1 MTTPRSAHW
10 MSLILALLLATPAV
24 AQTPLDDPIPEPI
37 EPGDLTVALEP
48 VVSGMT
54 APNWATSV
62 SGCAALTD
70 RLVVTDQNGLLWAV
84 DLATRSKR
92 VLLDIRDSLVELGI
106 GGPGSFDERGLLG
119 VALHPDFADNGL
131 LYLYTSEPVAGE
143 ADFSTLPAGVE
154 ADHQSVVR
162 EWRIPSPCEAAA
174 VVDRG
179 SGRELLRIDQP
190 QFNHDGGT
198 LTFGPD
204 GLLYVS
210 LGDGGRADDQGDGHA
225 PDGNGQTPG
234 NILGT
239 ILRIDPDGTGS
250 ANGSYGVPPD
260 NPFVGADG
268 VDEIWAWGLRNPFR
282 ISFDRVTG
290 ELYIADVGQNDIEE
304 ISLGEPGGNYGWR
317 LKEGSFCFDAN
328 GDDDGFVYECE
339 PGSLPPDLID
349 PIAEYDH
356 DEGLAVV
363 GGFVYRG
370 SAIPELQGH
379 YVFGDYQAPDRS
391 TGRLFALDPAGE
403 ITELR
408 IAGQDSVGMF
418 VLGFG
423 EDAAGELYVLAN
435 RDGVPFGDGG
445 AVLRIAPVGPLQAA
459 FSFDPLEP
467 VVGQPVSFEDISGGM
482 PTSWQWDFGNG
493 ETSTEEDPTVT
504 FDADGDYL
512 VSLTVSRGDAS
523 DTASQTVT
531 VSDATAPP
539 VASFELLP
547 AEPEA
552 GQVVRFTDTSTSH
565 PTSWQWD
572 FGNGVT
578 SDLRDPETIFM
589 APGSYTVTLT
599 VTNPL
604 GSSSANQTVTVLDGP
619 SPAGADV
626 VIPAVAR
633 LNGVNAF
640 FVSMVELLNDSSAG
654 MALRVAYTPRSDIGG
669 PTLHT
674 TLSLPASALL
684 SVEDPLGEWFG
695 LSDGETGVGALS
707 FHVLDGAP
715 ESFTAQS
722 VVTARNSDA
731 SEYGQAFPAIERSQ
745 LVEAGEVVYLTTT
758 GDAGRFRVNFGAMAV
773 ADEVLV
779 SVRPED
785 PIGTALATAEERV
798 LDAGGSVQINDVAET
813 FGLGA
818 VDGYLLRVEAVGG
831 PAAVYASV
839 LDGVGP
845 GYEGTNDPTT
855 ILPLEGSD
863 RVVLLAV
870 GSVDGINEFAGSA
883 ILVNLS
889 DFDAEVR
896 ADLFLRDDGATGV
909 AATETV
915 TVPAGGS
922 LIFDETDVVEDLFGV
937 TGIGTVM
944 FTSLNDAVI
953 GATAREYA
961 IFRDGSGEVVGTAGQ
976 LMSGLTAGDLLMPG
990 AEHFVLGV
998 RETAASPEPVRSN
1011 LAAFNPGDEP
1021 VDMTVSAFTGD
1032 GDFLAVETFTV
1043 PPRELDF
1050 WTSVLDVLQG
1060 GLTADEPVFLIVSV
1074 DGELFV
1080 RVSRVN
1086 EHGDPVTLTPFSGL
1100 E

>member
-1 MTTPRSAHW
+1 MTTWHPAHW
-10 MSLILALLLATPAV
+10 KIVILALLLTMPAA

-37 EPGDLTVALEP
+37 VTGDLTVALEP
-48 VVSGMT
+48 VVSGLT
-54 APNWATSV
+54 APNWATGV
-62 SGCAALTD
+62 PGCDGLAD
-70 RLVVTDQNGLLWAV
+70 RLVVTDQNGVLWAV
-84 DLATRSKR
+84 DLTTRSKK

-119 VALHPDFADNGL
+119 VALHPDFAGNGL
-131 LYLYTSEPVAGE
+131 LYLYTSEPAAGD
-143 ADFSTLPAGVE
+143 ADFTTLPSGV
-154 ADHQSVVR
+154 DPNHQSVVR
-162 EWRIPSPCEAAA
+162 EWRIPSPCDAAA

-198 LTFGPD
+198 LAFGPD
-204 GLLYVS
+204 GFLYVS
-210 LGDGGRADDQGDGHA
+210 LGDGGQADDQGDGHA

-239 ILRIDPDGTGS
+239 ILRIDPDGTSS
-250 ANGSYGVPPD
+250 ANGAYGVPPD
-260 NPFVGADG
+260 NPFVGIDG

-282 ISFDRVTG
+282 ISFDRMTG
-290 ELYIADVGQNDIEE
+290 GLYIADVGQNDIEE

-339 PGSLPPDLID
+339 PGSLPPDLVD

-370 SAIPELQGH
+370 SAIAELQGH
-379 YVFGDYQAPDRS
+379 YVFGDYHAPGRD
-391 TGRLFALDPAGE
+391 TGRLFVLDPAGG
-403 ITELR
+403 ITELP
-408 IAGQDSVGMF
+408 IAGVDSVGMF

-423 EDAAGELYVLAN
+423 EDSAGELYLLAN
-435 RDGVPFGDGG
+435 QDGVPFGDGG

-467 VVGQPVSFEDISGGM
+467 VVGQPVSFEDLSDGM
-482 PTSWQWDFGNG
+482 PTSWEWDFGNG
-493 ETSTEEDPTVT
+493 ETSVERDPTVT

-512 VSLTVSRGDAS
+512 VSLTVSRGDAGDS
-523 DTASQTVT
+523 TSRIVT
-531 VSDATAPP
+531 VVDATAPP
-539 VASFELLP
+539 VAGFEFLP
-547 AEPEA
+547 ATPEA
-552 GQVVRFTDTSTSH
+552 GQPVRFTDTSTAH

-578 SDLRDPETIFM
+578 SDLRDPESIFM

-599 VTNPL
+599 VANPL
-604 GSSSANQTVTVLDGP
+604 GSSSANRTVTVLDGP
-619 SPAGADV
+619 SPADADV

-640 FVSMVELLNDSSAG
+640 FTSLVELLNDGGSA
-654 MALRVAYTPRSDIGG
+654 MTLRAAYTPRVDVGG
-669 PTLHT
+669 PTLQT
-674 TLSLPASALL
+674 TLVLPAMAQL

-707 FHVLDGAP
+707 FHVADGAP
-715 ESFTAQS
+715 EDFSAQS

-745 LVEAGEVVYLTTT
+745 LVEAGGAVYLTTT
-758 GDAGRFRVNFGAMAV
+758 GDPGMFRVNFGAMAV

-798 LDAGGSVQINDVAET
+798 LDAGSSVQINDLAEA

-818 VDGYLLRVEAVGG
+818 VGGYLLRVEVTGG

-839 LDGVGP
+839 LDGIGA

-870 GSVDGINEFAGSA
+870 GAVDGINEFAGSA
-883 ILVNLS
+883 ALVNLS
-889 DFDAEVR
+889 DFEAEVR
-896 ADLFLRDDGATGV
+896 ADLFLRDDAVTGI
-909 AATETV
+909 AATETM

-922 LIFDETDVVEDLFGV
+922 LNFGDTDVVEDLFGV
-937 TGIGTVM
+937 TGIGTVV
-944 FTSLNDAVI
+944 FTSLNDASI

-961 IFRDGSGEVVGTAGQ
+961 IFRDGTGDIIGTAGQ
-976 LMSGLTAGDLLMPG
+976 LMSGLTADELLVPG
-990 AEHFVLGV
+990 VEYSFIGL
-998 RETAASPEPVRSN
+998 REMASSPEPVRSN
-1011 LAAFNPGDEP
+1011 LAAFNPGDQP
-1021 VDMTVSAFTGD
+1021 VDLTVSAFTGG

-1043 PPRELDF
+1043 PPQELEF

-1060 GLTADEPVFLIVSV
+1060 GLTAEEPVLLIVSA

-1086 EHGDPVTLTPFSGL
+1086 EYGDPVTLRPFSGL